1 MSRLPPSLSRTT
13 VQSVS
18 PTELLDVVSGAA
30 SQDPSRVTSSSTRLK
45 ELLEVFGAFDL
56 LHEIAAQKDLP
67 LAVRQQAIIQF
78 KNRALNHWR
87 SRKLL
92 SDEQRVRVRARCLTF
107 LDERDDVIAQCNE
120 VIVAKIAR
128 IDYANNWANLVSD
141 LMANVDSNLQKR
153 YSSSTED
160 PYTTLVL
167 RRSLDLLNAIIKELS
182 IAKML
187 NGIKV
192 MSKIVDD
199 LRSVFQGY
207 YSQICSN
214 FSNVSMTAQEL
225 SSDKIY
231 TDLVLGHLCFKS
243 LVKMSIWAWQR
254 IDSSGKNVD
263 WLAELFSSA
272 ALQLRTL
279 FEIRKN
285 VLQSVPP
292 SSITSDANL
301 NKSVDILTR
310 HIRLFGK
317 FFRRL
322 QQLSASRFV
331 DQPMST
337 DLILYYWSQTIESS
351 NRSPDAIADS
361 NTALFPV
368 RFLVQSMVLFKEYL
382 IQWRRNSQANKGSL
396 SQDFIENAVRIL
408 VTRFIPLHP
417 SDLERWVEDPEEW
430 VSEESKDNDQWEY
443 EIRACSE
450 RLLMTLSSQYPAV
463 VIPLLKTTFDQMA
476 AQPPTDLQGIIQKE
490 ALYCAFGRC
499 ASRLKDSIPF
509 DDWLQNTL
517 LAEAS
522 ETNPIYPIIK
532 RRIAW
537 LIGKWVHDSCTSPN
551 NPIIWRILIHLLQD
565 RGPGTDAV
573 VRLTAAIAL
582 GECVDTLDFKV
593 EAFTSYLPTAV
604 SELVKLLSEAETA
617 DTKRQIAK
625 SLNIVIQQ
633 SGTEVTPMVPTI
645 TAPLASLWTSVGDDW
660 LFKSALLETV
670 TKLLGAIKEQST
682 PLSAIVVPLLQE
694 SLSPGALAN
703 LDEDALVLWLAA
715 LRNTT
720 SIHGMNG
727 APGLIDLFPIA
738 MTMLA
743 SNLDL
748 LGSVVEIV
756 TSYLFLDARTILAT
770 YGTDLFRAF
779 LQGLTSGAVGPNLKQ
794 MIVSLEFLVQLTPAS
809 VWAEPMHTSGLFA
822 HLITKVTD
830 DDAGSIVLTELIYL
844 FARMVMADRPIF
856 VQLMSATTSVQNT
869 TETKLYE
876 GLLDQWWSKFDAM
889 SEARHRKLTA
899 MGIASLVATG
909 RPEVL
914 QRLTG
919 EIFNIWLDVFGEI
932 KEIGAEAANDAP
944 DSNELLSP
952 LNLKRYWELDEA
964 PAEYYSDSEDTPEY
978 NRRKA
983 LYDQDPV
990 RTMKLNAYV
999 AGHLRDVEQAIGSQA
1014 FQSMYLSKAD
1024 PTVVKQITDELTRA

>member
-56 LHEIAAQKDLP
+56 LHEIAAQRDLP

-92 SDEQRVRVRARCLTF
+92 SDEQRVRIRARCLTF

-160 PYTTLVL
+160 PYTTLIL

-192 MSKIVDD
+192 MFKIVDD

-207 YSQICSN
+207 YSQICPN

-254 IDSSGKNVD
+254 IDPSGENVG

-285 VLQSVPP
+285 VLQSVHP
-292 SSITSDANL
+292 SAITSDANL

-317 FFRRL
+317 FFRLL

-331 DQPMST
+331 DQPMCT

-408 VTRFIPLHP
+408 VTRFIPLHS

-450 RLLMTLSSQYPAV
+450 RLLMTLSSQYPAI

-522 ETNPIYPIIK
+522 EINPIYPIIK

-633 SGTEVTPMVPTI
+633 SGTEVFQHAI
-645 TAPLASLWTSVGDDW
+645 AAKARPLRTSVGDDW
-660 LFKSALLETV
+660 LFKSTLLGTV
-670 TKLLGAIKEQST
+670 TNLLGAIKEQST
-682 PLSAIVVPLLQE
+682 LLSAIVVPLLQE

-727 APGLIDLFPIA
+727 APGLLDLFPIA
-738 MTMLA
+738 MSMLA
-743 SNLDL
+743 SNFDL
-748 LGSVVEIV
+748 LGSVVEIA

-779 LQGLTSGAVGPNLKQ
+779 LQGLTSGAVGQNLKQ
-794 MIVSLEFLVQLTPAS
+794 MIISLEFLVQLTPAS

-830 DDAGSIVLTELIYL
+830 DDAGSIFLTELIYL

-856 VQLMSATTSVQNT
+856 VQLMSATTSLQNT

-914 QRLTG
+914 QRLSG

-932 KEIGAEAANDAP
+932 KEIEAEAANDAP

-990 RTMKLNAYV
+990 RTMKLNVYV
-999 AGHLRDVEQAIGSQA
+999 AGHLRDVEQAIGSKA

-1024 PTVVKQITDELTRA
+1024 PTVVKQITDELARA